1 MAPRDGYYSIFVG
14 WMKILLPLLS
24 IALLSTLFL
33 LSRGQDTN
41 TELPF
46 VMRDLQERARQEVIS
61 SPRFAGATKAGDLIS
76 FVAESAKPDDVH
88 AHLAHAETLRA
99 TIDLT
104 SGAQVTFTSGA
115 ALLDTRD
122 QVATLSG
129 DVVVTSSTGYT
140 IRSGDL
146 RTEMAKIGAETSG
159 PVTADGPPG
168 HVEAGK
174 MLLTEDAGTGDVH
187 LLFTNGVKLV
197 YQPQN

>member
-1 MAPRDGYYSIFVG
+1 MAPRDGYYSVFVG

-24 IALLSTLFL
+24 IVLLSTLFL
-33 LSRGQDTN
+33 LSRGQEN
-41 TELPF
+41 SSELPF
-46 VMRDLQERARQEVIS
+46 VMRDLQERAQQEVIS
-61 SPRFAGATKAGDLIS
+61 APRFAGATKAGDLIS
-76 FVAESAKPDDVH
+76 FVAETAKPDTDA
-88 AHLAHAETLRA
+88 AHLAHAETLAA

-104 SGAQVTFTSGA
+104 SGTRVTFTAGT
-115 ALLDTRD
+115 ALLNTRD

-140 IRSGDL
+140 VRSSDL
-146 RTEMAKIGAETSG
+146 RTEMARIGAETSG
-159 PVTADGPPG
+159 PVTGDGPPG

-174 MLLTEDAGTGDVH
+174 MLLTEDVETGDIH